1 MMVVVL
7 VVLLVNWQLINKLM
21 AAIERITCS
30 CDSRAVKGGAALI
43 NNVGGGRWL
52 HN

>member
-1 MMVVVL
+1 MSDLKIESMMLVVVL

-30 CDSRAVKGGAALI
+30 CDDASIIEGGAALI
-43 NNVGGGRWL
+43 
-52 HN
+52 